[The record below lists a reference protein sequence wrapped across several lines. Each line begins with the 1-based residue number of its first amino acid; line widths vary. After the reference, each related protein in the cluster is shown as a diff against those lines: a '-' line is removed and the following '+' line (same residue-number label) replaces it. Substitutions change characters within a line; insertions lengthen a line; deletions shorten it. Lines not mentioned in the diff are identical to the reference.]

1 MFDSME
7 ERVSRLEMAAEA
19 QRLIGLYS
27 SYVTLKEF
35 QKIPALFALDAQQT
49 YAEMLWGV
57 YDGAD
62 GIRRLYE
69 GLFPALESTGE
80 NQVIEALQAMEV
92 PVITPARDG
101 KTAKAI
107 WVCPGYATIMGKD
120 GVQTGY
126 WSWQKC
132 ACDFL
137 QTEQGTKI
145 WHLHIYGLFE
155 CAYGTSNVLPS
166 GTVGYGSDIPAA
178 YTPDRAPTTHF
189 HLSDHSI
196 YPYTPAVPKPY
207 TVFDQDY
214 AY

>member
-27 SYVTLKEF
+27 SYMTLKEF
-35 QKIPALFALDAQQT
+35 QKIPELFAMDAQQT

-62 GIRRLYE
+62 GVRRLYE
-69 GLFPALESTGE
+69 GLFPALEASGE
-80 NQVIEALQAMEV
+80 KQVVEALQAMEV
-92 PVITPARDG
+92 PIITAAQDG
-101 KTAKAI
+101 KTAKAV
-107 WVCPGYATIMGKD
+107 WVCPGYATVMGKD
-120 GVQTGY
+120 GVKTGY

-137 QTEQGTKI
+137 RTDAGVKI

-155 CAYGTSNVLPS
+155 CAYGTSDVLPS
-166 GTVGYGSDIPAA
+166 GTVAYGSSIPAA
-178 YTPDRAPTTHF
+178 FAPDRPPTTRF
-189 HLSDHSI
+189 DLSDDSI
-196 YPYTPAVPKPY
+196 YPYTPAIPKPY